1 MVYYI
6 SLVIVLIP
14 FVIALL
20 SIKTFDVALKIFFAF
35 VAYGVLNESLALILV
50 EMVKVQNTMP
60 LAHFYGLVTFLI
72 ISILYKKLLHG
83 YINKKWINVLVV
95 LYTVY
100 YLINSLFVQ
109 SFFEYPGTATAI
121 GTIIILLYIVLY
133 FSKFMQEAK
142 IRNPFNDPLVWISG
156 ALLIFYSVNLFFF
169 VLFNLLLD
177 FSPEFTRLVIYSR
190 IGFNVLV
197 YLMITIGF
205 LKQRMAAQNA

>member
-1 MVYYI
+1 VVYYI
-6 SLVIVLIP
+6 SLVVVLVP
-14 FVIALL
+14 FIIALL
-20 SIKTFDVALKIFFAF
+20 SFKTFDVALKIFFVF

-60 LAHFYGLVTFLI
+60 LAHFYGLITFIVL
-72 ISILYKKLLHG
+72 SILYRKLLKG
-83 YINKKWINVLVV
+83 YIKKRWINVLIV

-100 YLINSLFVQ
+100 YLINSFFIQ

-121 GTIIILLYIVLY
+121 GSIIILFYLIL
-133 FSKFMQEAK
+133 FFAKFMQEAK
-142 IRNPFNDPLVWISG
+142 IRNPFSDPLIWISG

-177 FSPEFTRLVIYSR
+177 FSPEFTRLIILFR

-197 YLMITIGF
+197 YLMITVGF
-205 LKQRMAAQNA
+205 LKQRNAAQNA